1 MSELRQKR
9 VESLIRE
16 HIAALI
22 HRQAIKDPRVQSL
35 AVVTQVVSSKDL
47 KHSKVY
53 ISYYGDPGLRRE
65 CVMGLNHAAGF
76 VQRELAS
83 SLRLR
88 FVPRLTFVEDSSIE
102 QGFRIA
108 QKLREIS
115 NAAPLRPGSPEQA

>member
-1 MSELRQKR
+1 MSEVRQKR

-22 HRQAIKDPRVQSL
+22 HSQTIKDPRVLPL
-35 AVVTQVVSSKDL
+35 AVVTQVVASKDL
-47 KHSKVY
+47 KYSKVF
-53 ISYYGDPGLRRE
+53 ISYYDAALRAQ
-65 CVMGLNHAAGF
+65 CVEALNHAAGF
-76 VQRELAS
+76 VQRELAGR
-83 SLRLR
+83 LHLR

-115 NAAPLRPGSPEQA
+115 QE